1 MERRLF
7 VKQTALLSSLA
18 LVSSPTFLFAKENKS
33 NSADISSSFLSGK
46 KIKISGLAL
55 DGVTNEEIEA
65 DIQIKTRKGIFS
77 KNKEIVSNGGYSIV
91 GNLSEGRAQKIE
103 IKIQAKGYKTFD
115 GHIYFTSQGCRI
127 HSDMWNY
134 NPDFKPEFIPKNEI
148 YASEIVSQFNFYL
161 VKA

>member
-7 VKQTALLSSLA
+7 VKQAALLSSLA
-18 LVSSPTFLFAKENKS
+18 LVSSPAFLYAKESKS

-55 DGVTNEEIEA
+55 DCSTNKEIEA
-65 DIQIKTRKGIFS
+65 LIQIKTRKGIFS
-77 KNKEIVSNGGYSIV
+77 KSKEIVSDGGYSIL
-91 GNLSEGRAQKIE
+91 GNLSDNRPQKIE
-103 IKIQAKGYKTFD
+103 VKIQAKGYKTFE
-115 GHIYFTSQGCRI
+115 GHIYFTAQGCRI

-148 YASEIVSQFNFYL
+148 SASEIVSQFNFYL